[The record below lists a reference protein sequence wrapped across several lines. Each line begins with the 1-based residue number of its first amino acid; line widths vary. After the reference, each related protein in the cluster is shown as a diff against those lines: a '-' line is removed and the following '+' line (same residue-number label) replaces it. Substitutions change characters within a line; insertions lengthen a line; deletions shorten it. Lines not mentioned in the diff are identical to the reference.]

1 MNKRWP
7 LHPKPYDSQ
16 LLSDWIKDLAN
27 IYEISYP
34 NFCKR
39 VLMLT
44 SDEIYD
50 LRNSVSERVLI
61 ILANATGI
69 AINELRGRDLNS
81 RYKKWSEEINEKL
94 ARENMEVNSTAIVQ
108 KR

>member
-1 MNKRWP
+1 MSKRWP
-7 LHPKPYDSQ
+7 LHPKPYDNQ
-16 LLSDWIKDLAN
+16 LLCDWIKDLAK

-50 LRNSVSERVLI
+50 LRNSVPERVLA
-61 ILANATGI
+61 ILVNATGI
-69 AINELRGRDLNS
+69 AIDELTGRDLNS
-81 RYKKWSEEINEKL
+81 RCRQWGEEHEEML
-94 ARENMEVNSTAIVQ
+94 AREKPKIICL
-108 KR
+108 

>member
-7 LHPKPYDSQ
+7 LHPKPNNNQ
-16 LLSDWIKDLAN
+16 LLCDWIRDLAKV
-27 IYEISYP
+27 YEISYP

-39 VLMLT
+39 VLLLT

-50 LRNSVSERVLI
+50 LRTSVPERVLP

-69 AINELRGRDLNS
+69 AIDELEGRDLNS
-81 RYKKWSEEINEKL
+81 RYREWKKEYEESF
-94 ARENMEVNSTAIVQ
+94 ARENPEIICL
-108 KR
+108 

>member
-16 LLSDWIKDLAN
+16 LLSDWIKDLAK

-44 SDEIYD
+44 SDEIDD
-50 LRNSVSERVLI
+50 LRNSIPERV
-61 ILANATGI
+61 
-69 AINELRGRDLNS
+69 
-81 RYKKWSEEINEKL
+81 
-94 ARENMEVNSTAIVQ
+94 
-108 KR
+108 

>member
-7 LHPKPYDSQ
+7 VHPKPYDNQ
-16 LLSDWIKDLAN
+16 LLSDWIKDLAK

-34 NFCKR
+34 NFCKK

-50 LRNSVSERVLI
+50 LRNSVSEKVLV
-61 ILANATGI
+61 ILASATGI
-69 AINELRGRDLNS
+69 ATVELKGRDLNS
-81 RYKKWSEEINEKL
+81 KYKQWTKEYEEMRTKEDL
-94 ARENMEVNSTAIVQ
+94 
-108 KR
+108 

>member
-16 LLSDWIKDLAN
+16 LLSDWIKDLAKV
-27 IYEISYP
+27 YEISYP

-44 SDEIYD
+44 SDEIDD
-50 LRNSVSERVLI
+50 LRNSVPERVLT

-69 AINELRGRDLNS
+69 AIDELAGRDLNS
-81 RYKKWSEEINEKL
+81 RYIQWKKEYEEML
-94 ARENMEVNSTAIVQ
+94 ARENPETICL
-108 KR
+108 

>member
-16 LLSDWIKDLAN
+16 LLSDWIKDLAK

-44 SDEIYD
+44 SDEIDD
-50 LRNSVSERVLI
+50 LRNSVPERVLT

-69 AINELRGRDLNS
+69 AIDELEGRDMNS
-81 RYKKWSEEINEKL
+81 KYREWKKEYEEMLAKEKPKIICL
-94 ARENMEVNSTAIVQ
+94 
-108 KR
+108 

>member
-7 LHPKPYDSQ
+7 LHPKPYDNQ
-16 LLSDWIKDLAN
+16 LLCDWIKNLAK

-39 VLMLT
+39 ILTLT

-50 LRNSVSERVLI
+50 LRTSVPERVLT

-69 AINELRGRDLNS
+69 AIDELEGRDMNS
-81 RYKKWSEEINEKL
+81 KYREWKKEYEEML
-94 ARENMEVNSTAIVQ
+94 ARENPEIICL
-108 KR
+108 

>member
-16 LLSDWIKDLAN
+16 LLSDWIKDLAK

-44 SDEIYD
+44 SDEIDD
-50 LRNSVSERVLI
+50 LRNSVPERVLT

-69 AINELRGRDLNS
+69 AIDELAGRDLNS
-81 RYKKWSEEINEKL
+81 RYKKWKKEYEEML
-94 ARENMEVNSTAIVQ
+94 AREKSEIICL
-108 KR
+108 